1 MILFQAYRK
10 LAKEFHPDKNP
21 TEGEKVIS
29 ESFNLFNNVPWFILL
44 FMFQNAISA
53 IFIVST

>member
-29 ESFNLFNNVPWFILL
+29 ESFNLFNNVP
-44 FMFQNAISA
+44 
-53 IFIVST
+53 